1 MHMKSQRVTCK
12 KLLVQLPIS
21 VALVAGLYLIL
32 PYINSLPSALAEV
45 TGLDIFYH
53 AYSES
58 GMIVFYFVLS
68 VALGTTVICTIKIFE
83 MVSGRKILKNK
94 EERKEIKRK
103 IDYVELKLSW
113 FTKILISSVILII
126 AIPVYIGITST

>member
-1 MHMKSQRVTCK
+1 
-12 KLLVQLPIS
+12 
-21 VALVAGLYLIL
+21 
-32 PYINSLPSALAEV
+32 
-45 TGLDIFYH
+45 
-53 AYSES
+53 
-58 GMIVFYFVLS
+58 MIVFYFVLS
-68 VALGTTVICTIKIFE
+68 VALGTTVICAIKIFE

>member
-1 MHMKSQRVTCK
+1 
-12 KLLVQLPIS
+12 
-21 VALVAGLYLIL
+21 
-32 PYINSLPSALAEV
+32 
-45 TGLDIFYH
+45 
-53 AYSES
+53 
-58 GMIVFYFVLS
+58 
-68 VALGTTVICTIKIFE
+68 